1 MSTTASHQSHRLA
14 QITAAGGAAALLAL
28 GVTIGPTTV
37 WSDVFGGTDTQAPA
51 PALAPA
57 PSVSHP
63 HVIEHPCFRA
73 PLGGMPD
80 IGGVPMCTV
89 VVP

>member
-28 GVTIGPTTV
+28 GVTIGPTSV
-37 WSDVFGGTDTQAPA
+37 WSNVFGGTDTPAPA
-51 PALAPA
+51 PPPA
-57 PSVSHP
+57 VIQT

-89 VVP
+89 VVPG